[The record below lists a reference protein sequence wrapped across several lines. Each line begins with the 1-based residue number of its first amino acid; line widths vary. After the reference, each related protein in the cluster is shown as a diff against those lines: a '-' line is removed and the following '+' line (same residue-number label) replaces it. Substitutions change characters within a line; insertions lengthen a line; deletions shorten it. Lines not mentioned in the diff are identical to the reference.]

1 MKNMVTAE
9 TVSPGHPD
17 KIADLISDYVLTQAL
32 KNNSASKVAVETF
45 LTGTKNGGLVL
56 VGGEISEIANI
67 TSEDIKEIVNLALS
81 KTIKTSFEDFDLEKL
96 SIYNELTPQSEE
108 IRAAV
113 EDDINQGAGDQGI
126 MVGYATNKTK
136 SLMPVTFD
144 KSRNIQ
150 KSLWNLQNSDPM
162 LDLDSKVQVTSGGE
176 KTKVVFSTQH
186 QSDIDL
192 EKLKEFGN
200 IYSRLGNPT
209 VGALEARLTA
219 LEDGAMCV
227 ALSSGTS
234 AVMYSLIN
242 IMSQGDNFVA
252 ANQLYGGTYTM
263 FDNILPEYGIDAKKV
278 DITDLKAVEDS
289 IDDKTRAIYCETVTN
304 PGLIVADVTALSE
317 IAHKHGIPL
326 IVDATFTTSAIQKSF
341 DFGAD
346 IVVYSLTKWMSG
358 HGRVI
363 AGAVIEKGG
372 FDWGNGNFPLY
383 DKPDSS
389 YGNMRWGHDLGDLG
403 NVAYSLRLR
412 TVPLR
417 NLGANMSPDT
427 AFEVMSGLETL
438 SLRMERHC
446 SNAKKAA
453 EFLSAHDSVEWVRFP
468 GLEGDPSYELSEKYL
483 NGTGGTMVV
492 FGIKGGKDSGQKF
505 IDNLKM
511 FRHVAN
517 VGDTRSLAIHPA
529 STTHSQL
536 DDEALVAAGS
546 PPELVRLSI
555 GIENIEDI
563 IEDLSQ
569 AIESTK

>member
-1 MKNMVTAE
+1 MK
-9 TVSPGHPD
+9 
-17 KIADLISDYVLTQAL
+17 
-32 KNNSASKVAVETF
+32 F
-45 LTGTKNGGLVL
+45 
-56 VGGEISEIANI
+56 
-67 TSEDIKEIVNLALS
+67 
-81 KTIKTSFEDFDLEKL
+81 
-96 SIYNELTPQSEE
+96 
-108 IRAAV
+108 
-113 EDDINQGAGDQGI
+113 
-126 MVGYATNKTK
+126 
-136 SLMPVTFD
+136 
-144 KSRNIQ
+144 
-150 KSLWNLQNSDPM
+150 
-162 LDLDSKVQVTSGGE
+162 DSKLIHAGWDSDADSEGSITVPIY
-176 KTKVVFSTQH
+176 KTTAYQFNDTEHAAS
-186 QSDIDL
+186 L
-192 EKLKEFGN
+192 FALKEFGN

-219 LEDGAMCV
+219 LEDGAMSV

-242 IMSQGDNFVA
+242 IMSQGDNFVT

-263 FDNILPEYGIDAKKV
+263 FDNILPEYGIDSKKV
-278 DITDLKAVEDS
+278 DITDLTAVENA
-289 IDDKTRAIYCETVTN
+289 IDDKTRAIYCETITN
-304 PGLIVADVTALSE
+304 PGLIVADISGLGE
-317 IAHKHGIPL
+317 IAKSKGIPL
-326 IVDATFTTSAIQKSF
+326 IVDATFTTSAICKPF

-383 DKPDSS
+383 DKPDTS
-389 YGNMRWGHDLGDLG
+389 YGGMRWGHDLGDLG

-417 NLGANMSPDT
+417 NLGASMSPET

-438 SLRMERHC
+438 SLRMDRHC
-446 SNAKKAA
+446 ENAIKAA
-453 EFLSAHDSVEWVRFP
+453 EYLSNHKLVEWVRFP
-468 GLEGDPSYELSEKYL
+468 GLKDDPAYDLSEKYL
-483 NGTGGTMVV
+483 KGTGGTMVV

-505 IDNLKM
+505 IDSLKM

-536 DDEALVAAGS
+536 DDEQLLAAGS
-546 PPELVRLSI
+546 PAELVRLSI
-555 GIENIEDI
+555 GIEDIDDI

-569 AIESTK
+569 ALESTK

>member
-1 MKNMVTAE
+1 MK
-9 TVSPGHPD
+9 
-17 KIADLISDYVLTQAL
+17 Y
-32 KNNSASKVAVETF
+32 
-45 LTGTKNGGLVL
+45 
-56 VGGEISEIANI
+56 
-67 TSEDIKEIVNLALS
+67 
-81 KTIKTSFEDFDLEKL
+81 
-96 SIYNELTPQSEE
+96 
-108 IRAAV
+108 
-113 EDDINQGAGDQGI
+113 
-126 MVGYATNKTK
+126 
-136 SLMPVTFD
+136 
-144 KSRNIQ
+144 
-150 KSLWNLQNSDPM
+150 
-162 LDLDSKVQVTSGGE
+162 DSKLLHAGWDSDADTEGSITVPIY
-176 KTKVVFSTQH
+176 KTTAYQFNNTEH
-186 QSDIDL
+186 AANL
-192 EKLKEFGN
+192 FGLKEFGN

-219 LEDGAMCV
+219 LEGGAMSV
-227 ALSSGTS
+227 ALASGTS

-242 IMSQGDNFVA
+242 IMSQGDNFISA
-252 ANQLYGGTYTM
+252 SQLYGGTYTM
-263 FDNILPEYGIDAKKV
+263 FDNILPEYGINAKKV

-289 IDDKTRAIYCETVTN
+289 IDEKTRAVYCETVTN
-304 PGLIVADVTALSE
+304 PGLVVADVTALSE

-383 DKPDSS
+383 DKPDTS

-438 SLRMERHC
+438 SLRMEKHC

-453 EFLSAHDSVEWVRFP
+453 EFLSTHESVEWVRFP
-468 GLEGDPSYELSEKYL
+468 GLESDPSYELSEKYL

-492 FGIKGGKDSGQKF
+492 FGIKGGKEAGQKF

-536 DDEALVAAGS
+536 DEDQLIAAGS

-555 GIENIEDI
+555 GIEDIEDI

-569 AIESTK
+569 ALESSK

>member
-1 MKNMVTAE
+1 MK
-9 TVSPGHPD
+9 
-17 KIADLISDYVLTQAL
+17 
-32 KNNSASKVAVETF
+32 F
-45 LTGTKNGGLVL
+45 
-56 VGGEISEIANI
+56 
-67 TSEDIKEIVNLALS
+67 
-81 KTIKTSFEDFDLEKL
+81 
-96 SIYNELTPQSEE
+96 
-108 IRAAV
+108 
-113 EDDINQGAGDQGI
+113 
-126 MVGYATNKTK
+126 
-136 SLMPVTFD
+136 
-144 KSRNIQ
+144 
-150 KSLWNLQNSDPM
+150 
-162 LDLDSKVQVTSGGE
+162 DSKLIHAGWDSDADSEGSITVPIY
-176 KTKVVFSTQH
+176 KTTAYQFNDTEHAAS
-186 QSDIDL
+186 L
-192 EKLKEFGN
+192 FALKEFGN

-219 LEDGAMCV
+219 LEDGAMSV

-242 IMSQGDNFVA
+242 IMSQGDNFVT

-263 FDNILPEYGIDAKKV
+263 FDNILPEYGIDSKKV
-278 DITDLKAVEDS
+278 DITDLTAVENA
-289 IDDKTRAIYCETVTN
+289 IDEKTRAIYCETITN
-304 PGLIVADVTALSE
+304 PGLVVADISGLGE
-317 IAHKHGIPL
+317 IAKSKGIPL
-326 IVDATFTTSAIQKSF
+326 IVDATFTTSAICKPF

-383 DKPDSS
+383 DKPDPS
-389 YGNMRWGHDLGDLG
+389 YGGMRWGHDLGDLS

-417 NLGANMSPDT
+417 NLGASMSPET

-438 SLRMERHC
+438 SLRMDRHC
-446 SNAKKAA
+446 ENAIKAA
-453 EFLSAHDSVEWVRFP
+453 EYLSNHELVEWVRFP
-468 GLEGDPSYELSEKYL
+468 GLKDDPAYDLSEKYL
-483 NGTGGTMVV
+483 KGTGGTMVV

-536 DDEALVAAGS
+536 DDEQLIAAGS
-546 PPELVRLSI
+546 PAELVRLSI
-555 GIENIEDI
+555 GIEDIDDI

-569 AIESTK
+569 ALESTK

>member
-1 MKNMVTAE
+1 MK
-9 TVSPGHPD
+9 
-17 KIADLISDYVLTQAL
+17 
-32 KNNSASKVAVETF
+32 F
-45 LTGTKNGGLVL
+45 
-56 VGGEISEIANI
+56 
-67 TSEDIKEIVNLALS
+67 
-81 KTIKTSFEDFDLEKL
+81 
-96 SIYNELTPQSEE
+96 
-108 IRAAV
+108 
-113 EDDINQGAGDQGI
+113 
-126 MVGYATNKTK
+126 
-136 SLMPVTFD
+136 
-144 KSRNIQ
+144 
-150 KSLWNLQNSDPM
+150 
-162 LDLDSKVQVTSGGE
+162 DSKLIHAGWDSDADSEGSITVPIY
-176 KTKVVFSTQH
+176 KTTAYQFNDTEHAAS
-186 QSDIDL
+186 L
-192 EKLKEFGN
+192 FALKEFGN

-219 LEDGAMCV
+219 LEDGAMSV

-242 IMSQGDNFVA
+242 IMSQGDNFVT

-263 FDNILPEYGIDAKKV
+263 FDNILPEYGIDSKKV
-278 DITDLKAVEDS
+278 DITDLTAVENA
-289 IDDKTRAIYCETVTN
+289 IDEKTRAIYCETITN
-304 PGLIVADVTALSE
+304 PGLVVADISGLGE
-317 IAHKHGIPL
+317 IAKSKGIPL
-326 IVDATFTTSAIQKSF
+326 IVDATFTTSAICKPF

-383 DKPDSS
+383 DKPDTS
-389 YGNMRWGHDLGDLG
+389 YGGMRWGHDLGDLS

-417 NLGANMSPDT
+417 NLGASMSPET

-438 SLRMERHC
+438 SLRMDRHC
-446 SNAKKAA
+446 ENAIKAA
-453 EFLSAHDSVEWVRFP
+453 EYLSNHELVEWVRFP
-468 GLEGDPSYELSEKYL
+468 GLKDDPAYDLSEKYL
-483 NGTGGTMVV
+483 KGTGGTMVV

-536 DDEALVAAGS
+536 DDEQLVAAGS
-546 PPELVRLSI
+546 PAELVRLSI
-555 GIENIEDI
+555 GIEDIDDI

-569 AIESTK
+569 ALESTK

>member
-1 MKNMVTAE
+1 MK
-9 TVSPGHPD
+9 
-17 KIADLISDYVLTQAL
+17 
-32 KNNSASKVAVETF
+32 F
-45 LTGTKNGGLVL
+45 
-56 VGGEISEIANI
+56 
-67 TSEDIKEIVNLALS
+67 
-81 KTIKTSFEDFDLEKL
+81 
-96 SIYNELTPQSEE
+96 
-108 IRAAV
+108 
-113 EDDINQGAGDQGI
+113 
-126 MVGYATNKTK
+126 
-136 SLMPVTFD
+136 
-144 KSRNIQ
+144 
-150 KSLWNLQNSDPM
+150 
-162 LDLDSKVQVTSGGE
+162 DSKLIHAGWDSDADSEGSITVPIY
-176 KTKVVFSTQH
+176 KTTAYQFNNTEHAAS
-186 QSDIDL
+186 L
-192 EKLKEFGN
+192 FALKEFGN

-219 LEDGAMCV
+219 LEDGAMSV

-242 IMSQGDNFVA
+242 IMSQGDNFVT

-263 FDNILPEYGIDAKKV
+263 FDNILPEYGIDSKKV
-278 DITDLKAVEDS
+278 DITDLTAVENA
-289 IDDKTRAIYCETVTN
+289 IDEKTRAIYCETITN
-304 PGLIVADVTALSE
+304 PGLVVADISALGE
-317 IAHKHGIPL
+317 IAKSKGIPL
-326 IVDATFTTSAIQKSF
+326 IVDATFTTSAICKPF

-383 DKPDSS
+383 DKPDTS
-389 YGNMRWGHDLGDLG
+389 YGGMRWGHDLGDLS

-417 NLGANMSPDT
+417 NLGASMSPET

-438 SLRMERHC
+438 SLRMDRHC
-446 SNAKKAA
+446 ENAIKAA
-453 EFLSAHDSVEWVRFP
+453 EYLSNHELVEWVRFP
-468 GLEGDPSYELSEKYL
+468 GLKDDPAYDLSEKYL
-483 NGTGGTMVV
+483 KGTGGTMVV

-536 DDEALVAAGS
+536 DDEQLIAAGS
-546 PPELVRLSI
+546 PAELVRLSI
-555 GIENIEDI
+555 GIEDIDDI

-569 AIESTK
+569 ALESTK

>member
-1 MKNMVTAE
+1 MK
-9 TVSPGHPD
+9 
-17 KIADLISDYVLTQAL
+17 
-32 KNNSASKVAVETF
+32 F
-45 LTGTKNGGLVL
+45 
-56 VGGEISEIANI
+56 
-67 TSEDIKEIVNLALS
+67 
-81 KTIKTSFEDFDLEKL
+81 
-96 SIYNELTPQSEE
+96 
-108 IRAAV
+108 
-113 EDDINQGAGDQGI
+113 
-126 MVGYATNKTK
+126 
-136 SLMPVTFD
+136 
-144 KSRNIQ
+144 
-150 KSLWNLQNSDPM
+150 
-162 LDLDSKVQVTSGGE
+162 DSKLIHAGWDSDADSEGSITVPIY
-176 KTKVVFSTQH
+176 KTTAYQFNDTEHAAS
-186 QSDIDL
+186 L
-192 EKLKEFGN
+192 FALKEFGN

-219 LEDGAMCV
+219 LEDGAMSV

-242 IMSQGDNFVA
+242 IMSQGDNFVT

-263 FDNILPEYGIDAKKV
+263 FDNILPEYGIDSKKV
-278 DITDLKAVEDS
+278 DITDLTAVEKA
-289 IDDKTRAIYCETVTN
+289 IDEKTRAIYCETITN
-304 PGLIVADVTALSE
+304 PGLVVADISALGE
-317 IAHKHGIPL
+317 IAKSKGIPL
-326 IVDATFTTSAIQKSF
+326 IVDATFTTAAICKPF

-383 DKPDSS
+383 DKPDTS
-389 YGNMRWGHDLGDLG
+389 YGGMRWGHDLGDLS

-417 NLGANMSPDT
+417 NLGASMSPET

-438 SLRMERHC
+438 SLRMDRHC
-446 SNAKKAA
+446 ENAIKAA
-453 EFLSAHDSVEWVRFP
+453 EYLSNHELVEWVRFP
-468 GLEGDPSYELSEKYL
+468 GLKDDPAYELSEKYL
-483 NGTGGTMVV
+483 KGTGGTMVV

-536 DDEALVAAGS
+536 DDEQLIAAGS
-546 PPELVRLSI
+546 PAELVRLSI
-555 GIENIEDI
+555 GIEDIDDI

-569 AIESTK
+569 ALESTK

>member
-1 MKNMVTAE
+1 MK
-9 TVSPGHPD
+9 
-17 KIADLISDYVLTQAL
+17 
-32 KNNSASKVAVETF
+32 F
-45 LTGTKNGGLVL
+45 
-56 VGGEISEIANI
+56 
-67 TSEDIKEIVNLALS
+67 
-81 KTIKTSFEDFDLEKL
+81 
-96 SIYNELTPQSEE
+96 
-108 IRAAV
+108 
-113 EDDINQGAGDQGI
+113 
-126 MVGYATNKTK
+126 
-136 SLMPVTFD
+136 
-144 KSRNIQ
+144 
-150 KSLWNLQNSDPM
+150 
-162 LDLDSKVQVTSGGE
+162 DSKLIHAGWDSDADSEGSITVPIY
-176 KTKVVFSTQH
+176 KTTAYQFNDTEHAAS
-186 QSDIDL
+186 L
-192 EKLKEFGN
+192 FALKEFGN

-219 LEDGAMCV
+219 LEDGAMSV

-242 IMSQGDNFVA
+242 IMSQGDNFVT

-263 FDNILPEYGIDAKKV
+263 FDNILPEYGIDSKKV
-278 DITDLKAVEDS
+278 DITDLTAVENA
-289 IDDKTRAIYCETVTN
+289 IDEKTRAIYCETITN
-304 PGLIVADVTALSE
+304 PGLVVADISGLGE
-317 IAHKHGIPL
+317 IAKSKGIPL
-326 IVDATFTTSAIQKSF
+326 IVDATFTTSAICKPF

-383 DKPDSS
+383 DKPDTS
-389 YGNMRWGHDLGDLG
+389 YGGMRWGHDLGDLS

-417 NLGANMSPDT
+417 NLGASMSPET

-446 SNAKKAA
+446 ENAIKAA
-453 EFLSAHDSVEWVRFP
+453 EYLSNHKLVEWVRFP
-468 GLEGDPSYELSEKYL
+468 GLKDDPAYDLSEKYL
-483 NGTGGTMVV
+483 KGTGGTMVV

-536 DDEALVAAGS
+536 DDEQLIAAGS
-546 PPELVRLSI
+546 PAELVRLSI
-555 GIENIEDI
+555 GIEDIDDI

-569 AIESTK
+569 ALESTK

>member
-1 MKNMVTAE
+1 MK
-9 TVSPGHPD
+9 
-17 KIADLISDYVLTQAL
+17 
-32 KNNSASKVAVETF
+32 F
-45 LTGTKNGGLVL
+45 
-56 VGGEISEIANI
+56 
-67 TSEDIKEIVNLALS
+67 
-81 KTIKTSFEDFDLEKL
+81 
-96 SIYNELTPQSEE
+96 
-108 IRAAV
+108 
-113 EDDINQGAGDQGI
+113 
-126 MVGYATNKTK
+126 
-136 SLMPVTFD
+136 
-144 KSRNIQ
+144 
-150 KSLWNLQNSDPM
+150 
-162 LDLDSKVQVTSGGE
+162 DSKLIHAGWDSDADSEGSITVPIY
-176 KTKVVFSTQH
+176 KTTAYQFNDTEHAAS
-186 QSDIDL
+186 L
-192 EKLKEFGN
+192 FALKEFGN

-219 LEDGAMCV
+219 LEDGAMSV

-242 IMSQGDNFVA
+242 IMSQGDNFVT

-263 FDNILPEYGIDAKKV
+263 FDNILPEYGIDSKKV
-278 DITDLKAVEDS
+278 DITDLTAVENA
-289 IDDKTRAIYCETVTN
+289 IDEKTRAIYCETITN
-304 PGLIVADVTALSE
+304 PGLVVADISGLGE
-317 IAHKHGIPL
+317 IAKSKGIPL
-326 IVDATFTTSAIQKSF
+326 IVDATFTTSAICKPF

-383 DKPDSS
+383 DKPDTS
-389 YGNMRWGHDLGDLG
+389 YGGMRWGHDLGDLS

-417 NLGANMSPDT
+417 NLGASMSPET

-438 SLRMERHC
+438 SLRMDRHC
-446 SNAKKAA
+446 ENAIKAA
-453 EFLSAHDSVEWVRFP
+453 EYLSSHELVEWVRFP
-468 GLEGDPSYELSEKYL
+468 GLKDDPAYDLSEKYL
-483 NGTGGTMVV
+483 KGTGGTMVV

-536 DDEALVAAGS
+536 DDEQLIAAGS
-546 PPELVRLSI
+546 PAELVRLSI
-555 GIENIEDI
+555 GIEDIDDI

-569 AIESTK
+569 ALESTK

>member
-1 MKNMVTAE
+1 MK
-9 TVSPGHPD
+9 
-17 KIADLISDYVLTQAL
+17 Y
-32 KNNSASKVAVETF
+32 
-45 LTGTKNGGLVL
+45 
-56 VGGEISEIANI
+56 
-67 TSEDIKEIVNLALS
+67 
-81 KTIKTSFEDFDLEKL
+81 
-96 SIYNELTPQSEE
+96 
-108 IRAAV
+108 
-113 EDDINQGAGDQGI
+113 
-126 MVGYATNKTK
+126 
-136 SLMPVTFD
+136 
-144 KSRNIQ
+144 
-150 KSLWNLQNSDPM
+150 
-162 LDLDSKVQVTSGGE
+162 DSKLLHAGWDSDADTEGSITVPIY
-176 KTKVVFSTQH
+176 KTTAYQFNNTEH
-186 QSDIDL
+186 AANL
-192 EKLKEFGN
+192 FALKEFGN

-219 LEDGAMCV
+219 LEGGAMSV
-227 ALSSGTS
+227 ALASGTS

-242 IMSQGDNFVA
+242 IMSQGDNFISA
-252 ANQLYGGTYTM
+252 SQLYGGTYTM
-263 FDNILPEYGIDAKKV
+263 FDNILPEYGINAKKV

-289 IDDKTRAIYCETVTN
+289 IDEKTRAVYCETVTN
-304 PGLIVADVTALSE
+304 PGLVVADVTALSE

-383 DKPDSS
+383 DKPDTS

-438 SLRMERHC
+438 SLRMEKHC

-453 EFLSAHDSVEWVRFP
+453 EFLSSHESVEWVRFP
-468 GLEGDPSYELSEKYL
+468 GLESDPSYELSEKYL

-492 FGIKGGKDSGQKF
+492 FGIKGGKEAGQKF

-536 DDEALVAAGS
+536 DEDQLIAAGS

-555 GIENIEDI
+555 GIEDIEDI
-563 IEDLSQ
+563 VEDLSQ
-569 AIESTK
+569 ALESSK

>member
-1 MKNMVTAE
+1 MK
-9 TVSPGHPD
+9 
-17 KIADLISDYVLTQAL
+17 Y
-32 KNNSASKVAVETF
+32 
-45 LTGTKNGGLVL
+45 
-56 VGGEISEIANI
+56 
-67 TSEDIKEIVNLALS
+67 
-81 KTIKTSFEDFDLEKL
+81 
-96 SIYNELTPQSEE
+96 
-108 IRAAV
+108 
-113 EDDINQGAGDQGI
+113 
-126 MVGYATNKTK
+126 
-136 SLMPVTFD
+136 
-144 KSRNIQ
+144 
-150 KSLWNLQNSDPM
+150 
-162 LDLDSKVQVTSGGE
+162 DSKLLHAGWDSDADSEGSITVPIY
-176 KTKVVFSTQH
+176 KTTAYQFNNTEH
-186 QSDIDL
+186 AANL
-192 EKLKEFGN
+192 FGLKEFGN

-219 LEDGAMCV
+219 LEGGAMSV
-227 ALSSGTS
+227 ALASGTS

-242 IMSQGDNFVA
+242 IMSQGDNFVTA
-252 ANQLYGGTYTM
+252 SQLYGGTYTM
-263 FDNILPEYGIDAKKV
+263 FDNILPEYGINAKKV
-278 DITDLKAVEDS
+278 DITDLNAVEDS
-289 IDDKTRAIYCETVTN
+289 IDDKTRAVYCETVTN
-304 PGLIVADVTALSE
+304 PGLVVADVTALSD

-341 DFGAD
+341 EFGAD

-383 DKPDSS
+383 DKPDTS

-438 SLRMERHC
+438 SLRMEKHC

-453 EFLSAHDSVEWVRFP
+453 EFLSSHKSVEWVRFP
-468 GLEGDPSYELSEKYL
+468 GLESDPSYELSEKYL

-492 FGIKGGKDSGQKF
+492 FGIKGGKEAGQKF

-536 DDEALVAAGS
+536 DEDQLIAAGS

-555 GIENIEDI
+555 GIEDIEDI
-563 IEDLSQ
+563 VEDLSQ
-569 AIESTK
+569 ALESSK

>member
-1 MKNMVTAE
+1 MK
-9 TVSPGHPD
+9 
-17 KIADLISDYVLTQAL
+17 Y
-32 KNNSASKVAVETF
+32 
-45 LTGTKNGGLVL
+45 
-56 VGGEISEIANI
+56 
-67 TSEDIKEIVNLALS
+67 
-81 KTIKTSFEDFDLEKL
+81 
-96 SIYNELTPQSEE
+96 
-108 IRAAV
+108 
-113 EDDINQGAGDQGI
+113 
-126 MVGYATNKTK
+126 
-136 SLMPVTFD
+136 
-144 KSRNIQ
+144 
-150 KSLWNLQNSDPM
+150 
-162 LDLDSKVQVTSGGE
+162 DSKLLHAGWDSDADTEGSITVPIY
-176 KTKVVFSTQH
+176 KTTAYQFNNTEH
-186 QSDIDL
+186 AANL
-192 EKLKEFGN
+192 FGLKEFGN

-219 LEDGAMCV
+219 LEGGAMSV
-227 ALSSGTS
+227 ALASGTS

-242 IMSQGDNFVA
+242 IMSQGDNFISA
-252 ANQLYGGTYTM
+252 SQLYGGTYTM
-263 FDNILPEYGIDAKKV
+263 FDNILPEYGINAKKV

-289 IDDKTRAIYCETVTN
+289 IDDKTRAVYCETVTN
-304 PGLIVADVTALSE
+304 PGLVVADVTALSD

-341 DFGAD
+341 EFGAD

-383 DKPDSS
+383 DKPDTS

-427 AFEVMSGLETL
+427 AFEVMSRIETL
-438 SLRMERHC
+438 SLRMEKHC

-453 EFLSAHDSVEWVRFP
+453 EFLSSHKSVEWVRFP
-468 GLEGDPSYELSEKYL
+468 GLESDPSYELSEKYL

-492 FGIKGGKDSGQKF
+492 FGIKGGKEAGQKF

-536 DDEALVAAGS
+536 DEDQLIAAGS

-555 GIENIEDI
+555 GIEDIEDI
-563 IEDLSQ
+563 VEDLSQ
-569 AIESTK
+569 ALESSK

>member
-1 MKNMVTAE
+1 MK
-9 TVSPGHPD
+9 
-17 KIADLISDYVLTQAL
+17 Y
-32 KNNSASKVAVETF
+32 
-45 LTGTKNGGLVL
+45 
-56 VGGEISEIANI
+56 
-67 TSEDIKEIVNLALS
+67 
-81 KTIKTSFEDFDLEKL
+81 
-96 SIYNELTPQSEE
+96 
-108 IRAAV
+108 
-113 EDDINQGAGDQGI
+113 
-126 MVGYATNKTK
+126 
-136 SLMPVTFD
+136 
-144 KSRNIQ
+144 
-150 KSLWNLQNSDPM
+150 
-162 LDLDSKVQVTSGGE
+162 DSKLLHAGWDSDADTEGSITVPIY
-176 KTKVVFSTQH
+176 KTTAYQFNNTEH
-186 QSDIDL
+186 AANL
-192 EKLKEFGN
+192 FGLKEFGN

-219 LEDGAMCV
+219 LEGGAMSV
-227 ALSSGTS
+227 ALASGTS

-242 IMSQGDNFVA
+242 IMSQGDNFISA
-252 ANQLYGGTYTM
+252 SQLYGGTYTM
-263 FDNILPEYGIDAKKV
+263 FDNILPEYGINAKKV
-278 DITDLKAVEDS
+278 DITDLKAVEES
-289 IDDKTRAIYCETVTN
+289 IDEKTRAVYCETVTN
-304 PGLIVADVTALSE
+304 PGLVVADVTALSE

-383 DKPDSS
+383 DKPDTS

-438 SLRMERHC
+438 SLRMEKHC

-453 EFLSAHDSVEWVRFP
+453 EFLSSHESVEWVRFP
-468 GLEGDPSYELSEKYL
+468 GLESDPSYELSEKYL

-492 FGIKGGKDSGQKF
+492 FGIKGGKEAGQKF

-536 DDEALVAAGS
+536 DEDQLIAAGS

-555 GIENIEDI
+555 GIEDIEDI
-563 IEDLSQ
+563 VEDLSQ
-569 AIESTK
+569 ALESSK

>member
-1 MKNMVTAE
+1 MK
-9 TVSPGHPD
+9 
-17 KIADLISDYVLTQAL
+17 
-32 KNNSASKVAVETF
+32 F
-45 LTGTKNGGLVL
+45 
-56 VGGEISEIANI
+56 
-67 TSEDIKEIVNLALS
+67 
-81 KTIKTSFEDFDLEKL
+81 
-96 SIYNELTPQSEE
+96 
-108 IRAAV
+108 
-113 EDDINQGAGDQGI
+113 
-126 MVGYATNKTK
+126 
-136 SLMPVTFD
+136 
-144 KSRNIQ
+144 
-150 KSLWNLQNSDPM
+150 
-162 LDLDSKVQVTSGGE
+162 DSKLIHAGWDSDADSEGSITVPIY
-176 KTKVVFSTQH
+176 KTTAYQFNDTEHAAS
-186 QSDIDL
+186 L
-192 EKLKEFGN
+192 FALKEFGN

-219 LEDGAMCV
+219 LEDGAMSV

-242 IMSQGDNFVA
+242 IMSQGDNFVT

-263 FDNILPEYGIDAKKV
+263 FDNILPEYGIDSKKV
-278 DITDLKAVEDS
+278 DITDLTAVENA
-289 IDDKTRAIYCETVTN
+289 IDEKTRAIYCETITN
-304 PGLIVADVTALSE
+304 PGLVVADISGLGE
-317 IAHKHGIPL
+317 IAKSKGIPL
-326 IVDATFTTSAIQKSF
+326 IVDATFTTSAICKPF

-372 FDWGNGNFPLY
+372 FNWGNGNFPLY
-383 DKPDSS
+383 DKPDTS
-389 YGNMRWGHDLGDLG
+389 YGGMRWGHDLGDLS

-417 NLGANMSPDT
+417 NLGASMSPET

-438 SLRMERHC
+438 SLRMDRHC
-446 SNAKKAA
+446 ENAIKAA
-453 EFLSAHDSVEWVRFP
+453 EYLSNHELVEWVRFP
-468 GLEGDPSYELSEKYL
+468 GLKDDPAYDLSEKYL
-483 NGTGGTMVV
+483 KGTGGTMVV

-536 DDEALVAAGS
+536 DDEQLIAAGS
-546 PPELVRLSI
+546 PAELVRLSI
-555 GIENIEDI
+555 GIEDIDDI

-569 AIESTK
+569 ALESTK

>member
-1 MKNMVTAE
+1 MKFNSKLIHAGWDSDTDSEGSITVPIYKTTA
-9 TVSPGHPD
+9 
-17 KIADLISDYVLTQAL
+17 YQF
-32 KNNSASKVAVETF
+32 NNTEHA
-45 LTGTKNGGLVL
+45 
-56 VGGEISEIANI
+56 AN
-67 TSEDIKEIVNLALS
+67 L
-81 KTIKTSFEDFDLEKL
+81 F
-96 SIYNELTPQSEE
+96 
-108 IRAAV
+108 
-113 EDDINQGAGDQGI
+113 G
-126 MVGYATNKTK
+126 
-136 SLMPVTFD
+136 
-144 KSRNIQ
+144 
-150 KSLWNLQNSDPM
+150 
-162 LDLDSKVQVTSGGE
+162 
-176 KTKVVFSTQH
+176 
-186 QSDIDL
+186 
-192 EKLKEFGN
+192 LKEFGN

-219 LEDGAMCV
+219 LEGGAMSV
-227 ALSSGTS
+227 ALASGTS

-242 IMSQGDNFVA
+242 IMSQGDNFVTA
-252 ANQLYGGTYTM
+252 SQLYGGTYTM
-263 FDNILPEYGIDAKKV
+263 FDNILPEYGINAKKV

-289 IDDKTRAIYCETVTN
+289 IDDKTRAVYCETVTN
-304 PGLIVADVTALSE
+304 PGLVVADVTALSD

-341 DFGAD
+341 EFGAD

-383 DKPDSS
+383 DKPDTS

-438 SLRMERHC
+438 SLRMEKHC

-453 EFLSAHDSVEWVRFP
+453 EFLSSHKSVEWVRFP
-468 GLEGDPSYELSEKYL
+468 GLESDPSYELSEKYL

-492 FGIKGGKDSGQKF
+492 FGIKGGKEAGQKF

-536 DDEALVAAGS
+536 DEDQLIAAGS

-555 GIENIEDI
+555 GIEDIEDI
-563 IEDLSQ
+563 VEDLSQ
-569 AIESTK
+569 ALESSK

>member
-1 MKNMVTAE
+1 MK
-9 TVSPGHPD
+9 
-17 KIADLISDYVLTQAL
+17 Y
-32 KNNSASKVAVETF
+32 
-45 LTGTKNGGLVL
+45 
-56 VGGEISEIANI
+56 
-67 TSEDIKEIVNLALS
+67 
-81 KTIKTSFEDFDLEKL
+81 
-96 SIYNELTPQSEE
+96 
-108 IRAAV
+108 
-113 EDDINQGAGDQGI
+113 
-126 MVGYATNKTK
+126 
-136 SLMPVTFD
+136 
-144 KSRNIQ
+144 
-150 KSLWNLQNSDPM
+150 
-162 LDLDSKVQVTSGGE
+162 DSKLLHAGWDSDADAEGSITVPIY
-176 KTKVVFSTQH
+176 KTTAYQFNNTEH
-186 QSDIDL
+186 AANL
-192 EKLKEFGN
+192 FGLKEFGN

-492 FGIKGGKDSGQKF
+492 FGIKGGKGFWPK
-505 IDNLKM
+505 IY
-511 FRHVAN
+511 
-517 VGDTRSLAIHPA
+517 
-529 STTHSQL
+529 
-536 DDEALVAAGS
+536 
-546 PPELVRLSI
+546 
-555 GIENIEDI
+555 
-563 IEDLSQ
+563 
-569 AIESTK
+569 

>member
-1 MKNMVTAE
+1 MK
-9 TVSPGHPD
+9 
-17 KIADLISDYVLTQAL
+17 Y
-32 KNNSASKVAVETF
+32 
-45 LTGTKNGGLVL
+45 
-56 VGGEISEIANI
+56 
-67 TSEDIKEIVNLALS
+67 
-81 KTIKTSFEDFDLEKL
+81 
-96 SIYNELTPQSEE
+96 
-108 IRAAV
+108 
-113 EDDINQGAGDQGI
+113 
-126 MVGYATNKTK
+126 
-136 SLMPVTFD
+136 
-144 KSRNIQ
+144 
-150 KSLWNLQNSDPM
+150 
-162 LDLDSKVQVTSGGE
+162 DSKLLHAGWDSDADSEGSITVPIY
-176 KTKVVFSTQH
+176 KTTAYQFNNTEH
-186 QSDIDL
+186 AANL
-192 EKLKEFGN
+192 FGLKEFGN

-219 LEDGAMCV
+219 LEGGAMSV
-227 ALSSGTS
+227 ALASGTS

-242 IMSQGDNFVA
+242 IMSQGDNFISA
-252 ANQLYGGTYTM
+252 SQLYGGTYTM
-263 FDNILPEYGIDAKKV
+263 FDNILPEYGINAKKV

-289 IDDKTRAIYCETVTN
+289 IDEKTRAVYCETVTN
-304 PGLIVADVTALSE
+304 PGLVVADVTALSE

-383 DKPDSS
+383 DKPDTS

-438 SLRMERHC
+438 SLRMEKHC

-453 EFLSAHDSVEWVRFP
+453 EFLSTHESVEWVRFP
-468 GLEGDPSYELSEKYL
+468 GLESDPSYELSEKYL

-492 FGIKGGKDSGQKF
+492 FGIKGGKESGQKF

-511 FRHVAN
+511 FRHAAN

-536 DDEALVAAGS
+536 DEDQLIAAGS

-555 GIENIEDI
+555 GIEDIEDI
-563 IEDLSQ
+563 VEDLSQ
-569 AIESTK
+569 ALESSK

>member
-1 MKNMVTAE
+1 MK
-9 TVSPGHPD
+9 
-17 KIADLISDYVLTQAL
+17 Y
-32 KNNSASKVAVETF
+32 
-45 LTGTKNGGLVL
+45 
-56 VGGEISEIANI
+56 
-67 TSEDIKEIVNLALS
+67 
-81 KTIKTSFEDFDLEKL
+81 
-96 SIYNELTPQSEE
+96 
-108 IRAAV
+108 
-113 EDDINQGAGDQGI
+113 
-126 MVGYATNKTK
+126 
-136 SLMPVTFD
+136 
-144 KSRNIQ
+144 
-150 KSLWNLQNSDPM
+150 
-162 LDLDSKVQVTSGGE
+162 DSKLLHAGWDSDADSEGSITVPIY
-176 KTKVVFSTQH
+176 KTTAYQFNNTEH
-186 QSDIDL
+186 AANL
-192 EKLKEFGN
+192 FGLKEFGN

-219 LEDGAMCV
+219 LEGGAMSV
-227 ALSSGTS
+227 ALASGTS

-242 IMSQGDNFVA
+242 IMSQGDNFVTA
-252 ANQLYGGTYTM
+252 SQLYGGTYTM
-263 FDNILPEYGIDAKKV
+263 FDNILPEYGINAKKV

-289 IDDKTRAIYCETVTN
+289 IDDKTRAVYCETVTN
-304 PGLIVADVTALSE
+304 PGLVVADVTALSD

-341 DFGAD
+341 EFGAD
-346 IVVYSLTKWMSG
+346 IVVYSLTKWMAG

-383 DKPDSS
+383 DKPDTS

-438 SLRMERHC
+438 SLRMEKHC

-453 EFLSAHDSVEWVRFP
+453 EFLSSHKSVEWVRFP
-468 GLEGDPSYELSEKYL
+468 GLESDPSYELSEKYL

-492 FGIKGGKDSGQKF
+492 FGIKGGKEAGQKF

-536 DDEALVAAGS
+536 DEDQLIAAGS

-555 GIENIEDI
+555 GIEDIEDI
-563 IEDLSQ
+563 VEDLSQ
-569 AIESTK
+569 ALESSK

>member
-1 MKNMVTAE
+1 MK
-9 TVSPGHPD
+9 
-17 KIADLISDYVLTQAL
+17 Y
-32 KNNSASKVAVETF
+32 
-45 LTGTKNGGLVL
+45 
-56 VGGEISEIANI
+56 
-67 TSEDIKEIVNLALS
+67 
-81 KTIKTSFEDFDLEKL
+81 
-96 SIYNELTPQSEE
+96 
-108 IRAAV
+108 
-113 EDDINQGAGDQGI
+113 
-126 MVGYATNKTK
+126 
-136 SLMPVTFD
+136 
-144 KSRNIQ
+144 
-150 KSLWNLQNSDPM
+150 
-162 LDLDSKVQVTSGGE
+162 DSKLLHAGWD
-176 KTKVVFSTQH
+176 
-186 QSDIDL
+186 SDADTEGSITVPIYRTTAYQFNNTEHAANL
-192 EKLKEFGN
+192 FALKEFGN

-219 LEDGAMCV
+219 LEGGAMSV
-227 ALSSGTS
+227 ALASGTS

-242 IMSQGDNFVA
+242 IMSQGDNFISA
-252 ANQLYGGTYTM
+252 SQLYGGTYTM
-263 FDNILPEYGIDAKKV
+263 FDNILPEYGINAKKV
-278 DITDLKAVEDS
+278 DITDLKAVEES
-289 IDDKTRAIYCETVTN
+289 IDEKTRAVYCETVTN
-304 PGLIVADVTALSE
+304 PGLVVADVTALSE

-383 DKPDSS
+383 DKPDTS

-438 SLRMERHC
+438 SLRMEKHC

-453 EFLSAHDSVEWVRFP
+453 EFLSSHESVEWVRFP
-468 GLEGDPSYELSEKYL
+468 GLESDPSYELSEKYL

-492 FGIKGGKDSGQKF
+492 FGIKGGKEAGQKF

-536 DDEALVAAGS
+536 DEDQLIAAGS

-555 GIENIEDI
+555 GIEDIEDI
-563 IEDLSQ
+563 VEDLSQ
-569 AIESTK
+569 ALESSK

>member
-1 MKNMVTAE
+1 MK
-9 TVSPGHPD
+9 
-17 KIADLISDYVLTQAL
+17 Y
-32 KNNSASKVAVETF
+32 
-45 LTGTKNGGLVL
+45 
-56 VGGEISEIANI
+56 
-67 TSEDIKEIVNLALS
+67 
-81 KTIKTSFEDFDLEKL
+81 
-96 SIYNELTPQSEE
+96 
-108 IRAAV
+108 
-113 EDDINQGAGDQGI
+113 
-126 MVGYATNKTK
+126 
-136 SLMPVTFD
+136 
-144 KSRNIQ
+144 
-150 KSLWNLQNSDPM
+150 
-162 LDLDSKVQVTSGGE
+162 DSKLLHAGWDSDADAEGSITVPIY
-176 KTKVVFSTQH
+176 KTTAYQFNNTEH
-186 QSDIDL
+186 AANL
-192 EKLKEFGN
+192 FGLKEFGN

-219 LEDGAMCV
+219 LEGGAMSV
-227 ALSSGTS
+227 ALASGTS

-242 IMSQGDNFVA
+242 IMSQGDNFVSA
-252 ANQLYGGTYTM
+252 SQLYGGTYTM
-263 FDNILPEYGIDAKKV
+263 FDNILPEYGINAKKV
-278 DITDLKAVEDS
+278 DITDLKAVEES
-289 IDDKTRAIYCETVTN
+289 IDEKTRAVYCETVTN
-304 PGLIVADVTALSE
+304 PGLVVADVTALSE

-383 DKPDSS
+383 DKPDTS

-438 SLRMERHC
+438 SLRMEKHC

-453 EFLSAHDSVEWVRFP
+453 EFLSSHKSVEWVRFP
-468 GLEGDPSYELSEKYL
+468 GLESDPSYELSEKYL

-492 FGIKGGKDSGQKF
+492 FGIKGGKEAGQKF

-536 DDEALVAAGS
+536 DEDQLIAAGS

-555 GIENIEDI
+555 GIEDI
-563 IEDLSQ
+563 QDIVEDLSQ
-569 AIESTK
+569 ALESSK

>member
-1 MKNMVTAE
+1 MK
-9 TVSPGHPD
+9 
-17 KIADLISDYVLTQAL
+17 Y
-32 KNNSASKVAVETF
+32 
-45 LTGTKNGGLVL
+45 
-56 VGGEISEIANI
+56 
-67 TSEDIKEIVNLALS
+67 
-81 KTIKTSFEDFDLEKL
+81 
-96 SIYNELTPQSEE
+96 
-108 IRAAV
+108 
-113 EDDINQGAGDQGI
+113 
-126 MVGYATNKTK
+126 
-136 SLMPVTFD
+136 
-144 KSRNIQ
+144 
-150 KSLWNLQNSDPM
+150 
-162 LDLDSKVQVTSGGE
+162 DSKLLHAGWDSDADAEGSITVPIY
-176 KTKVVFSTQH
+176 KTTAYQFNNTEH
-186 QSDIDL
+186 AANL
-192 EKLKEFGN
+192 FGLKEFGN

-219 LEDGAMCV
+219 LEGGAMSV
-227 ALSSGTS
+227 ALASGTS

-242 IMSQGDNFVA
+242 IMSQGDNFVSA
-252 ANQLYGGTYTM
+252 SQLYGGTYTM
-263 FDNILPEYGIDAKKV
+263 FDNILPEYGINAKKV
-278 DITDLKAVEDS
+278 DITDLKAVEES
-289 IDDKTRAIYCETVTN
+289 IDEKTRAVYCETVTN
-304 PGLIVADVTALSE
+304 PGLVVADVTALSE

-383 DKPDSS
+383 DKPDTS

-403 NVAYSLRLR
+403 NVGYSLRLR

-438 SLRMERHC
+438 SLRMEKHC

-453 EFLSAHDSVEWVRFP
+453 EFLSSHKSVEWVRFP
-468 GLEGDPSYELSEKYL
+468 GLESDPSYELSEKYL

-492 FGIKGGKDSGQKF
+492 FGIKGGKEAGQKF
-505 IDNLKM
+505 IDSLKM

-536 DDEALVAAGS
+536 DEDQLIAAGS

-555 GIENIEDI
+555 GIEDI
-563 IEDLSQ
+563 QDIVEDLSQ
-569 AIESTK
+569 ALESSK

>member
-1 MKNMVTAE
+1 MK
-9 TVSPGHPD
+9 
-17 KIADLISDYVLTQAL
+17 Y
-32 KNNSASKVAVETF
+32 
-45 LTGTKNGGLVL
+45 
-56 VGGEISEIANI
+56 
-67 TSEDIKEIVNLALS
+67 
-81 KTIKTSFEDFDLEKL
+81 
-96 SIYNELTPQSEE
+96 
-108 IRAAV
+108 
-113 EDDINQGAGDQGI
+113 
-126 MVGYATNKTK
+126 
-136 SLMPVTFD
+136 
-144 KSRNIQ
+144 
-150 KSLWNLQNSDPM
+150 
-162 LDLDSKVQVTSGGE
+162 DSKLLHAGWDSDADAEGSITVPIY
-176 KTKVVFSTQH
+176 KTTAYQFNSTEH
-186 QSDIDL
+186 AANL
-192 EKLKEFGN
+192 FGLKEFGN

-219 LEDGAMCV
+219 LEGGAMSV
-227 ALSSGTS
+227 ALASGTS

-242 IMSQGDNFVA
+242 IMSQGDNFVSA
-252 ANQLYGGTYTM
+252 SQLYGGTYTM
-263 FDNILPEYGIDAKKV
+263 FDNILPEYGINAKKV
-278 DITDLKAVEDS
+278 DITDLKAVEES
-289 IDDKTRAIYCETVTN
+289 IDEKTRAVYCETVTN
-304 PGLIVADVTALSE
+304 PGLVVADVTALSE

-383 DKPDSS
+383 DKPDTS

-438 SLRMERHC
+438 SLRMEKHC

-453 EFLSAHDSVEWVRFP
+453 EFLSSHKSVEWVRFP
-468 GLEGDPSYELSEKYL
+468 GLESDPSYELSEKYL

-492 FGIKGGKDSGQKF
+492 FGIKGGKEAGQKF

-536 DDEALVAAGS
+536 DEDQLIAAGS

-555 GIENIEDI
+555 GIEDIEDI
-563 IEDLSQ
+563 VEDLSQ
-569 AIESTK
+569 ALESSK

>member
-1 MKNMVTAE
+1 MK
-9 TVSPGHPD
+9 
-17 KIADLISDYVLTQAL
+17 
-32 KNNSASKVAVETF
+32 F
-45 LTGTKNGGLVL
+45 
-56 VGGEISEIANI
+56 
-67 TSEDIKEIVNLALS
+67 
-81 KTIKTSFEDFDLEKL
+81 
-96 SIYNELTPQSEE
+96 
-108 IRAAV
+108 
-113 EDDINQGAGDQGI
+113 
-126 MVGYATNKTK
+126 
-136 SLMPVTFD
+136 
-144 KSRNIQ
+144 
-150 KSLWNLQNSDPM
+150 
-162 LDLDSKVQVTSGGE
+162 DSKLIHAGWDSDADSEGSITVPIY
-176 KTKVVFSTQH
+176 KTTAYQFNDTEHAAS
-186 QSDIDL
+186 L
-192 EKLKEFGN
+192 FALKEFGN

-219 LEDGAMCV
+219 LEDGAMSV

-242 IMSQGDNFVA
+242 IMSQGDNFVT

-263 FDNILPEYGIDAKKV
+263 FDNILPEYGIDSKKV
-278 DITDLKAVEDS
+278 DITDLTAVENA
-289 IDDKTRAIYCETVTN
+289 IDEKTRAIYCETITN
-304 PGLIVADVTALSE
+304 PGLVVADISALGE
-317 IAHKHGIPL
+317 IAKSKGIPL
-326 IVDATFTTSAIQKSF
+326 IVDATFTTSAICKPF

-383 DKPDSS
+383 DTPDTS
-389 YGNMRWGHDLGDLG
+389 YGGMIGGHDLGDLG

-417 NLGANMSPDT
+417 NLGASMSPET

-438 SLRMERHC
+438 SLRMDRHC
-446 SNAKKAA
+446 ENAIKAA
-453 EFLSAHDSVEWVRFP
+453 EYLSSHELVEWVRFP
-468 GLEGDPSYELSEKYL
+468 GLKDDPAYDLSEKYL
-483 NGTGGTMVV
+483 KGTGGTMVV

-505 IDNLKM
+505 INNLKM

-536 DDEALVAAGS
+536 DDEQLIAAGS
-546 PPELVRLSI
+546 PAELVRLSI
-555 GIENIEDI
+555 GIEDIDDI

-569 AIESTK
+569 ALESTK